1 MGIDSR
7 TNPRGRKTRSEYE
20 LNSSGL
26 VGQTFDLWRRKLAVY
41 VKIVGLIGVTLALIQ
56 AIILFL
62 IFGLPG
68 FALLEFIGTSP
79 IDTIFRLVM
88 YEIPIGILFPLIVLT
103 LIGLLVYAII
113 GGAAIKYALTDY
125 MNPGS
130 GNLNESF
137 SFALKLA
144 APLLIV
150 QFLQSLIIL
159 GLAALAILT
168 IYSQPLV
175 SLGTIF
181 AVLYIAARL
190 APAPAVVIAEERAPT
205 DALSR
210 TWQITGGLSIHVLLG
225 QVLMAIVFMIVTI
238 AISLVFGIG
247 LVFIITSLEVLIL
260 VTTFVTSLLLSPL
273 NYIFQA
279 VIYKD
284 LEARDVSRDFNIL

>member
-7 TNPRGRKTRSEYE
+7 ANPKPRKTRSDYE
-20 LNSSGL
+20 LNASGL
-26 VGQTFDLWRRKLAVY
+26 VGRTFSLWRRKLPIY
-41 VKIVGLIGVTLALIQ
+41 VMIVGITGAVLVALQ
-56 AIILFL
+56 GMMLFL
-62 IFGLPG
+62 MFGIPG
-68 FALLEFIGTSP
+68 FALLEFIGTSTL
-79 IDTIFRLVM
+79 DTIFSLVF
-88 YEIPIGILFPLIVLT
+88 YNIPSIIFPLIALT
-103 LIGLLVYAII
+103 LIGLLVYVIV

-125 MNPGS
+125 MNPGA
-130 GNLNESF
+130 GDLNESF

-159 GLAALAILT
+159 GLAALAVLT

-238 AISLVFGIG
+238 AISVIVGIG
-247 LVFIITSLEVLIL
+247 LVFIITSLEILIL

-284 LEARDVSRDFNIL
+284 LEARDVTRDFNIL

>member
-1 MGIDSR
+1 MGTNSR
-7 TNPRGRKTRSEYE
+7 TNPKPRRTRNEYE
-20 LNSSGL
+20 LNASGL
-26 VGQTFDLWRRKLAVY
+26 VGKTFNLWSRKLSIYIA
-41 VKIVGLIGVTLALIQ
+41 IVGLTGVALALFQ
-56 AIILFL
+56 AIMLFF

-68 FALLEFIGTSP
+68 LALLEFIGTSP
-79 IDTIFRLVM
+79 LDTIFSLVL
-88 YEIPIGILFPLIVLT
+88 YEIPSGILFPLITLT
-103 LIGLLVYAII
+103 LIGLLVYVIV

-125 MNPGS
+125 ANLGA

-137 SFALKLA
+137 SFAFKLA
-144 APLLIV
+144 MPLLVV
-150 QFLQSLIIL
+150 QFLQALIIL
-159 GLAALAILT
+159 GLSALAVLT
-168 IYSQPLV
+168 FFSQPLV

-190 APAPAVVIAEERAPT
+190 APAPAVVIAEERAPI

-210 TWQITGGLSIHVLLG
+210 TWQITGGLSLHVLIG

-238 AISLVFGIG
+238 VISVAVGIG
-247 LVFIITSLEVLIL
+247 LAFIITSLEVLIL

-284 LEARDVSRDFNIL
+284 LEARDVTREFNIL

>member
-1 MGIDSR
+1 MGINSR
-7 TNPRGRKTRSEYE
+7 TNPRPRRTRSEYE
-20 LNSSGL
+20 LNASGL
-26 VGQTFDLWRRKLAVY
+26 VGRTFSLWRRKLPIY
-41 VKIVGLIGVTLALIQ
+41 VAIVGLVGVALALFQ

-68 FALLEFIGTSP
+68 FALLEFIGTSTL
-79 IDTIFRLVM
+79 DTIFSLVF
-88 YEIPIGILFPLIVLT
+88 YNIPNIIFPLIALT
-103 LIGLLVYAII
+103 LIGLLVYVIV

-125 MNPGS
+125 MKPGA

-150 QFLQSLIIL
+150 QFLQSLVIL
-159 GLAALAILT
+159 GLAALAVLT

-210 TWQITGGLSIHVLLG
+210 TWQITGGLSLHVLLG

-238 AISLVFGIG
+238 AISVIVGIG
-247 LVFIITSLEVLIL
+247 LAFIITSLEVLIL

>member
-7 TNPRGRKTRSEYE
+7 TNPKGRKSRSDYE
-20 LNSSGL
+20 LNASGL
-26 VGQTFDLWRRKLAVY
+26 VGKTFDLWRRKLPKY
-41 VKIVGLIGVTLALIQ
+41 VTIVGLVGVALVLFQ
-56 AIILFL
+56 AIILFFN
-62 IFGLPG
+62 FGLPG
-68 FALLEFIGTSP
+68 FALLEFIGTSTL
-79 IDTIFRLVM
+79 DTIFSLVL
-88 YEIPIGILFPLIVLT
+88 YEIPSGILFPLITLT
-103 LIGLLVYAII
+103 LIGLLVYVIV

-125 MNPGS
+125 MKPGA

-159 GLAALAILT
+159 GLAALAVLT

-210 TWQITGGLSIHVLLG
+210 TWQITGRLSLHVLLG

-238 AISLVFGIG
+238 AISVAVGIG
-247 LVFIITSLEVLIL
+247 LALFITSLEVLIL
-260 VTTFVTSLLLSPL
+260 VTTFITSLLLSPL

>member
-7 TNPRGRKTRSEYE
+7 TNPKPRKTRSDYE
-20 LNSSGL
+20 LNASGL
-26 VGQTFDLWRRKLAVY
+26 VGKTFNLWRRKLPIY
-41 VKIVGLIGVTLALIQ
+41 VAIVGLVGVALALFQ

-62 IFGLPG
+62 IFGLQG
-68 FALLEFIGTSP
+68 FALLEFIGTSTL
-79 IDTIFRLVM
+79 DTIFSLVF
-88 YEIPIGILFPLIVLT
+88 YNIPSIIFPLIALT
-103 LIGLLVYAII
+103 LIGLLVYVIV

-125 MNPGS
+125 MKPGA

-159 GLAALAILT
+159 GLAALAVIT

-210 TWQITGGLSIHVLLG
+210 TWQITGGLSLHVLIG

-238 AISLVFGIG
+238 AISLAFGIG
-247 LVFIITSLEVLIL
+247 LAFIITSLEVIIL

-284 LEARDVSRDFNIL
+284 LEARDVSREYNIL

>member
-1 MGIDSR
+1 MGIESG
-7 TNPRGRKTRSEYE
+7 TNPQPTIKRRENILSVTDLVSTTLSLWSRKLPIYIAIV
-20 LNSSGL
+20 GL
-26 VGQTFDLWRRKLAVY
+26 VGVA
-41 VKIVGLIGVTLALIQ
+41 LALFQ

-62 IFGLPG
+62 IFGLTG
-68 FALLEFIGTSP
+68 FAFLEFIGTSTL
-79 IDTIFRLVM
+79 DTIFSLVF
-88 YEIPIGILFPLIVLT
+88 YNIPSIIFPLIALT
-103 LIGLLVYAII
+103 LIGLLVYVLV

-125 MNPGS
+125 MKPGA

-159 GLAALAILT
+159 GLAALAVLT

-190 APAPAVVIAEERAPT
+190 APAPAVVIAEELAPT

-210 TWQITGGLSIHVLLG
+210 TWQITGGLSLHVLFG

-238 AISLVFGIG
+238 AISLAFGIG
-247 LVFIITSLEVLIL
+247 LVFIITSLEVLVLI
-260 VTTFVTSLLLSPL
+260 TTIITSLLLSPL
-273 NYIFQA
+273 NYIFQV
-279 VIYKD
+279 VIFKD
-284 LEARDVSRDFNIL
+284 LEARDISREFNVL